1 MAEVMARRKAA
12 KDGDPSRDTDMPF
25 WQQRSIERSLEGA
38 RLRAQ
43 ERSDRFVTAAL
54 ELIVERETGDFT
66 IEEVGE
72 RAGMS
77 LRTFYAFFD
86 SRDSLMLAIYD
97 TIMGKSAVP
106 VLIERLGHLSDPVL
120 RLKALVDAV
129 FDITSVPASLARAL
143 TAFHLRLVESR
154 PRDLDQALAPFSRLV
169 TDLLAGVAQA
179 GLLRED
185 LDLDVMSALVQE
197 LLLTS
202 AHNVVLGGSR
212 VVSAADLW
220 AFCSAAIMRRS
231 DLPYVRSA
239 DESQAEA

>member
-1 MAEVMARRKAA
+1 MARRKEVR
-12 KDGDPSRDTDMPF
+12 DGGLSPDTDVPF

-97 TIMGKSAVP
+97 TIMSKSAVP
-106 VLIERLGHLSDPVL
+106 VLTERLAHASDPVL

-129 FDITSVPASLARAL
+129 FDITSVPPPLARAL
-143 TAFHLRLVESR
+143 TVFHLRLAESR
-154 PRDLDQALAPFSRLV
+154 PRDLAQALAPFSRLV

-185 LDLDVMSALVQE
+185 LDLDVMSAMVQE

-202 AHNVVLGGSR
+202 VHKVVLGGSR

-231 DLPYVRSA
+231 DPPYVLPT
-239 DESQAEA
+239 DESRAQA